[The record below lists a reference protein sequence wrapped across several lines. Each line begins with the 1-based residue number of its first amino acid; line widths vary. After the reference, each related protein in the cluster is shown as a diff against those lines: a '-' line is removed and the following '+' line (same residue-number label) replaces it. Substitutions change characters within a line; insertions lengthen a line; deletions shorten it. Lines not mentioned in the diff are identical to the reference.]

1 MRHHPAWDFWIFLL
15 EVSAMGSHQIS
26 MVARGAKAE
35 MLEHWEQVGST
46 TLPVDLHSVIL
57 KNIYENNRF
66 LGFDL
71 EKYWRLSMLII
82 KIYATMCHKF
92 SGRYLLKQAC
102 TSPKSKI
109 DNQKMMGFGNS

>member
-1 MRHHPAWDFWIFLL
+1 
-15 EVSAMGSHQIS
+15 MGSHQIS

-71 EKYWRLSMLII
+71 EKY
-82 KIYATMCHKF
+82 
-92 SGRYLLKQAC
+92 
-102 TSPKSKI
+102 
-109 DNQKMMGFGNS
+109 